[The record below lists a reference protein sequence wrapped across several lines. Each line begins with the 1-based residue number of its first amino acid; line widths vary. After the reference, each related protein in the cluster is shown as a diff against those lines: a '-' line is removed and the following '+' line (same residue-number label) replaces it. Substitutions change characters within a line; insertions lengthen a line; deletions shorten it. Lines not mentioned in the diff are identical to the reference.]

1 MDLSPNIEERAPAW
15 CQPVAWREYADK
27 RHDKVKDQ
35 LGNLLRPEARIK
47 REGDARSGWM
57 LEGDKVI
64 VIEQKD
70 QFGRREFDWENV
82 PSTLI
87 DENASVGGRTV
98 LNRRELENEFLGFR
112 LGRRSRWM
120 SKLWG

>member
-1 MDLSPNIEERAPAW
+1 
-15 CQPVAWREYADK
+15 
-27 RHDKVKDQ
+27 
-35 LGNLLRPEARIK
+35 
-47 REGDARSGWM
+47 M

-70 QFGRREFDWENV
+70 QFGHREFDWEK
-82 PSTLI
+82 TLI
-87 DENASVGGRTV
+87 DENASIGGRTV

>member
-1 MDLSPNIEERAPAW
+1 M
-15 CQPVAWREYADK
+15 AWREYADK

-120 SKLWG
+120 GKLWG